1 MFQRV
6 MAKPVAWSLAVHYPA
21 GVSATQTWHVLGVK
35 FDSGGGNDNM
45 TMWAEALNATG
56 RVMVIENCNNGG
68 YVPYHTDEGCPFNYF
83 RTGIDN
89 SPSPLSMV
97 SNLLDASRY
106 FNVSKPGCWACER
119 PAHRSYALDTLH

>member
-6 MAKPVAWSLAVHYPA
+6 MVKPVAWSLAVHYPA
-21 GVSATQTWHVLGVK
+21 GVSATQSWHVLGVK

-97 SNLLDASRY
+97 SNLLDARQGRVCRLVLCLVAPY
-106 FNVSKPGCWACER
+106 PWF
-119 PAHRSYALDTLH
+119 